1 MSILLWYALE
11 IDSIPKKKLD
21 RIKHFKIKDLCTI
34 IQIQYLM
41 IRSFCSHISQRF
53 TGKLK
58 LPLKLSDEE
67 IKEFKSR
74 LLNSSW
80 EIKDEFVS
88 TLPAKQIYVTTQSLL
103 DRSCPLFM
111 ESLNK
116 NSDQTHTVNL
126 NEMFP
131 IGSGLPL
138 AYSLGYC
145 NPLSNE
151 SELGVDGYDNYHAP
165 CDKKVEFFK
174 RRMWVNGSFAYNHSN
189 PLKFGDKLNF
199 TETVKR
205 VKVLKETGTIF
216 AEYKRC
222 FNNQNGSCIV
232 EMRGLGY
239 LADLYSSYKQRFS
252 TIENPDKS
260 ITVVPTLLTN
270 FRMSA
275 VTFNSHQIHYNPE
288 YAKSIENYPDIV
300 IEAPLLISLASQFWL
315 NYNTDIWVKSFKYKI
330 SAPSFVNKPLTISYK
345 KLNGVTKLW
354 ITNQNSVV
362 CFEATLQT

>member
-1 MSILLWYALE
+1 
-11 IDSIPKKKLD
+11 
-21 RIKHFKIKDLCTI
+21 
-34 IQIQYLM
+34 
-41 IRSFCSHISQRF
+41 
-53 TGKLK
+53 
-58 LPLKLSDEE
+58 
-67 IKEFKSR
+67 
-74 LLNSSW
+74 
-80 EIKDEFVS
+80 
-88 TLPAKQIYVTTQSLL
+88 
-103 DRSCPLFM
+103 
-111 ESLNK
+111 
-116 NSDQTHTVNL
+116 
-126 NEMFP
+126 
-131 IGSGLPL
+131 
-138 AYSLGYC
+138 
-145 NPLSNE
+145 
-151 SELGVDGYDNYHAP
+151 
-165 CDKKVEFFK
+165 
-174 RRMWVNGSFAYNHSN
+174 
-189 PLKFGDKLNF
+189 
-199 TETVKR
+199 
-205 VKVLKETGTIF
+205 
-216 AEYKRC
+216 
-222 FNNQNGSCIV
+222 
-232 EMRGLGY
+232 MRGLGY